1 MSIASQ
7 LQALESN
14 ISNAYDMVAQRGGTV
29 PARKNMENLAS
40 AIATIPSS
48 GAKSVNIEEE
58 EKK

>member
-14 ISNAYDMVAQRGGTV
+14 ISSAYDMVAQRGGTV
-29 PARKNMENLAS
+29 PTRKNMENLAS

-48 GAKSVNIEEE
+48 GAKSANIKEEE
-58 EKK
+58 NK